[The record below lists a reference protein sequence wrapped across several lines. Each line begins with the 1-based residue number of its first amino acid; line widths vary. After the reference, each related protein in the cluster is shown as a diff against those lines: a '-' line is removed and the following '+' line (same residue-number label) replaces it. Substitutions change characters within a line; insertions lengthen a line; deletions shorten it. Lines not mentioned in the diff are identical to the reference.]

1 MFFCV
6 YFRLERIMRIKILS
20 KQLSILLSLALVFA
34 MGGERAE
41 AASARKASLA
51 VKSFRLSVGQKKKI
65 TIKKKKKGAKYTFQT
80 SSKKV
85 AKVNKKGVVTGKKAG
100 KAKIAVKEKYK
111 SSKKKKT
118 RKVGVVKVT
127 VKARTVKAD
136 DKLPSGSQTTTGPLH
151 AEEPTSTATPTATAT
166 ATMTATPLPDGD
178 VYAKELFCVTVN
190 DTKKELVNG
199 NTCNVEMQYFK
210 GSAAGTYFTGN
221 VYKESSSVK
230 KTYTDGRVVECAR
243 YMLSGKDDTGTSC
256 KIFIQDDVREENGK
270 IISNPVIL
278 TNSKSLAW
286 METADIQGRIFTDE
300 AGTKK
305 VSYRW
310 NESNT
315 EKKQPPAVVRPDTSH
330 KYTKEIFTFFID
342 IGATDS
348 ITGKGGKASM
358 IHFSARGECENFNG
372 KTVADSVDTRLKFT
386 GMIETL
392 SARYIMEG
400 TDSKGNPCRVYVENN
415 GIDNNGMVTEPII
428 ITDCPDYAWME
439 TAPLHG
445 TVSWETGLTIH
456 VWTTEDAE

>member
-1 MFFCV
+1 
-6 YFRLERIMRIKILS
+6 MRIKILS
-20 KQLSILLSLALVFA
+20 KQLSIFLSLSLVFA
-34 MGGERAE
+34 MGGDRAE
-41 AASARKASLA
+41 AASARKASLKT
-51 VKSFRLSVGQKKKI
+51 KSFRISAGQKKKI

-85 AKVNKKGVVTGKKAG
+85 ATVSKKGVVTGKKVG
-100 KAKIAVKEKYK
+100 KAKITVKGKYK
-111 SSKKKKT
+111 ISKKKKT

-127 VKARTVKAD
+127 VKAKKVTTD
-136 DKLPSGSQTTTGPLH
+136 EKLPSASSTPTEPIQTEKP
-151 AEEPTSTATPTATAT
+151 TATPTST

-178 VYAKELFCVTVN
+178 VYTKELFCVTVN
-190 DTKKELVNG
+190 DTKKETVNG

-210 GSAAGTYFTGN
+210 GSAAGIYFTGN

-286 METADIQGRIFTDE
+286 METADIQGRISTDE

-348 ITGKGGKASM
+348 VAGKGGKASM
-358 IHFSARGECENFNG
+358 IHFNARGECENFNG

-392 SARYIMEG
+392 SARYIMDG

-428 ITDCPDYAWME
+428 ITDCPDYAWIE

-445 TVSWETGLTIH
+445 TVRWETGLTIH
-456 VWTTEDAE
+456 MWTTEDSE

>member
-1 MFFCV
+1 MTLFCV
-6 YFRLERIMRIKILS
+6 YFGLERIMRIKILS
-20 KQLSILLSLALVFA
+20 KQLSIFLSLSLVFA
-34 MGGERAE
+34 MGGDRAE
-41 AASARKASLA
+41 AASARKASLKT
-51 VKSFRLSVGQKKKI
+51 KSFRISAGQKKKI

-85 AKVNKKGVVTGKKAG
+85 ATVSKKGVVTGKKVG
-100 KAKIAVKEKYK
+100 KAKITVKEKYK
-111 SSKKKKT
+111 ISKKKKT

-127 VKARTVKAD
+127 VKAKKVTTD
-136 DKLPSGSQTTTGPLH
+136 EKLPSASSTPTEPIQTEKP
-151 AEEPTSTATPTATAT
+151 TATPTST

-178 VYAKELFCVTVN
+178 VYTKELFCVTVN
-190 DTKKELVNG
+190 DTKKETVNG

-210 GSAAGTYFTGN
+210 GSAAGIYFTGN

-230 KTYTDGRVVECAR
+230 KTYTDRRVVECAR
-243 YMLSGKDDTGTSC
+243 YMQSGKDDTGTSC

-286 METADIQGRIFTDE
+286 METADIQGRISTDE

-348 ITGKGGKASM
+348 VAGKGGKASM
-358 IHFSARGECENFNG
+358 IHFNARGECENFNG

-392 SARYIMEG
+392 SARYIMDG

-428 ITDCPDYAWME
+428 ITDCPDYAWIE

-456 VWTTEDAE
+456 MWTTEDSE